1 MSMIPPASRTLF
13 CALLLVAACAA
24 PPSPTEAG
32 EPETPEAAPIET
44 PGFDAATWLAEVR
57 AAETEAERVAL
68 SAALLD
74 AVDWRTACGEDDPTA
89 PGRGDVQL
97 IALGE
102 EDPLVEIVC
111 QRFAYQATFALV
123 DVRPDEIPRLV
134 RALGVLED
142 GTLSADTTA
151 SFFGALVASPEP
163 GRFGVVTK
171 SAGHGGCGTDAT
183 YRLLAT
189 GGAAVERVRAHADC
203 DAPLSP
209 EDWPVT
215 YEAN

>member
-1 MSMIPPASRTLF
+1 MRTLLYT
-13 CALLLVAACAA
+13 LLLLGACAA

-32 EPETPEAAPIET
+32 GPEAETPEAAPIAVQ
-44 PGFDAATWLAEVR
+44 GFDAATWLAEVR

-68 SAALLD
+68 SSALLD

-89 PGRGDVQL
+89 TGRGDIRL
-97 IALGE
+97 LALGE
-102 EDPLVEIVC
+102 EDPLVEVVC

-123 DVRPDEIPRLV
+123 DVRPDETPRLV

-151 SFFGALVASPEP
+151 SFFGALVASPAP

-189 GGAAVERVRAHADC
+189 GGAEVERVRAHTAC
-203 DAPLSP
+203 DAALSP

-215 YEAN
+215 YSAN